1 MIGFSGRLKR
11 RGPADS
17 AYGQKRNVHRLDG
30 GRIAA
35 AGAGAVSRD
44 GDGSA
49 FLPPDIATSA
59 TLTAGDSTRS
69 CGGPQVPTFV
79 QRPGTPTPT
88 HCTTSL
94 QPHYSTF
101 RHVAW
106 CGVGVVCLVLIG
118 RTLALVGHHAAIR
131 SNVTPP
137 KITQHIPTKVKSRW

>member
-1 MIGFSGRLKR
+1 VIGFSGRLKR
-11 RGPADS
+11 KGPADS
-17 AYGQKRNVHRLDG
+17 AYGQKRNVQRLDG

-35 AGAGAVSRD
+35 ARAGAVSRD

-49 FLPPDIATSA
+49 FLPADIATSA

-106 CGVGVVCLVLIG
+106 CGCAWCWCRVPGLNWTNVGTCW
-118 RTLALVGHHAAIR
+118 
-131 SNVTPP
+131 PP
-137 KITQHIPTKVKSRW
+137 CCHTI

>member
-1 MIGFSGRLKR
+1 VIGFSGRLKR

-17 AYGQKRNVHRLDG
+17 AYGRKRNVHRLDG

-49 FLPPDIATSA
+49 FLPADIATSA
-59 TLTAGDSTRS
+59 TQTAGDSTRS

-101 RHVAW
+101 RHVARCGCAW
-106 CGVGVVCLVLIG
+106 CRCRVPGLNWTNVGTCW
-118 RTLALVGHHAAIR
+118 
-131 SNVTPP
+131 PP
-137 KITQHIPTKVKSRW
+137 CCHTI